1 MTERNRPTN
10 VTALAVL
17 ALCFGLTFL
26 LGAAIGSVVGL
37 GIGEA
42 MGADNGVAT
51 LPEAIT
57 LASFAIVSIS
67 SVLYLAFGLAALLS
81 YRSAWRFGIAG
92 AVLALTSVVVAL
104 VGGIVGDTLGI
115 FLWVGFAGAMLFSL
129 LRVPSTRVYFG
140 R

>member
-67 SVLYLAFGLAALLS
+67 SVLTS
-81 YRSAWRFGIAG
+81 RSAWLPSCRIGPR
-92 AVLALTSVVVAL
+92 
-104 VGGIVGDTLGI
+104 GDSG
-115 FLWVGFAGAMLFSL
+115 SP
-129 LRVPSTRVYFG
+129 VPSWL
-140 R
+140 